1 MFEIWK
7 IMLRTQTTGRTRRR
21 CALTWRGTTIRTVST
36 LWHVIIVLWEE
47 QRSGPRV
54 YCSSS
59 ASPRAPQAAQPAHKP
74 HAHVSHTCL
83 SVYAE
88 SLSNCW
94 ARLPAA
100 LAASSLPPNK
110 RMLTRHSTA
119 GCWDMMCDMMSHW
132 YFHLLTMYSARDSPY
147 KLPGTEFGAATEI
160 VFMISLRMKLRQR
173 NVRCD
178 FYHTQTFYRTLSVC
192 HRSHPVG
199 RDQKRGSNKFGTTV
213 TIHDPS
219 MFNVQS
225 RG

>member
-1 MFEIWK
+1 MTCYYCR
-7 IMLRTQTTGRTRRR
+7 L
-21 CALTWRGTTIRTVST
+21 
-36 LWHVIIVLWEE
+36 LWEE

-59 ASPRAPQAAQPAHKP
+59 AAPRPAKAAQPAHKP
-74 HAHVSHTCL
+74 HAHVSHTWL

-147 KLPGTEFGAATEI
+147 KLPNLARPRRLWLWLVLGWSWDKGTWDA
-160 VFMISLRMKLRQR
+160 IS
-173 NVRCD
+173 
-178 FYHTQTFYRTLSVC
+178 
-192 HRSHPVG
+192 
-199 RDQKRGSNKFGTTV
+199 
-213 TIHDPS
+213 TIPKPS
-219 MFNVQS
+219 TWHC
-225 RG
+225 